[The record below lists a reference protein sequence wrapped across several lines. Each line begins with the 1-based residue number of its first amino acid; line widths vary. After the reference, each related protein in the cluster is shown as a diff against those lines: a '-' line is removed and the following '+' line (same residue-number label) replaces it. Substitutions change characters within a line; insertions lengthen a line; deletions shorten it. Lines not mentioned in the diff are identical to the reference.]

1 MLGVVSLHSTEL
13 LGIHLE
19 LFNLGFELIIFS
31 KDIFCP
37 EGNLCRP
44 ILPESSARAW
54 SAAPRRWTGDATVDA
69 DIDAYYEARK
79 ALG

>member
-19 LFNLGFELIIFS
+19 LFNLGIELRIFS

-44 ILPESSARAW
+44 IPPESSARAW

-69 DIDAYYEARK
+69 DIAAYYEARK